1 MSFKTFINTLPLDKI
16 SHFLVGAV
24 AAAMLLPISTQLAI
38 LAVVSAA
45 AAKEVLDKLMGKPF
59 DWADLAV
66 TVLGGVLMILW
77 YVKFLPVLIS

>member
-1 MSFKTFINTLPLDKI
+1 MSFKTFVNTLPLDKI

-24 AAAMLLPISTQLAI
+24 AAAMLLPLSTQLAI
-38 LAVVSAA
+38 LAVVSTA
-45 AAKEVLDKLMGKPF
+45 AAKEVLDKLMGKHF

-77 YVKFLPVLIS
+77 YVKVLPILIS

>member
-1 MSFKTFINTLPLDKI
+1 MSFKTFVNTLPLDKI

-77 YVKFLPVLIS
+77 YVKVLPILIS

>member
-24 AAAMLLPISTQLAI
+24 VAAMLLPISTQLAI

-45 AAKEVLDKLMGKPF
+45 VAKEVLDRLMGKPF
-59 DWADLAV
+59 DWVDLV
-66 TVLGGVLMILW
+66 DTILGGVLMILW
-77 YVKFLPVLIS
+77 YVKCLPILIN

>member
-16 SHFLVGAV
+16 SHFLVGSV
-24 AAAMLLPISTQLAI
+24 AAAMLLPVSTQLAI

-59 DWADLAV
+59 DWVDLAV
-66 TVLGGVLMILW
+66 TILGGALMILW
-77 YVKFLPVLIS
+77 YVKLLPILIS